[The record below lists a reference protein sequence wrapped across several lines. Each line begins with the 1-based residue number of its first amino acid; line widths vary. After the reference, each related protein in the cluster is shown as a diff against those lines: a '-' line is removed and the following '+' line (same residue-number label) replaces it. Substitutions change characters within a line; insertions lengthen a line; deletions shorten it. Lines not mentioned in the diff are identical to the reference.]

1 MTTRQLESTPG
12 AAGLYARAALPMIPG
27 ASKLPFVAGS
37 AKTIPDVELVVPK
50 VRIDRA
56 KLDGYRKVCGFPD
69 ATTLPVTYPFVL
81 AVPLHMTLMTAGDF
95 PFPAIGLVH
104 VRNRIVQHR
113 PIDAGEDLAV
123 SVRAGNLQP
132 HPKGRTFELTTEYR
146 VGDELVWEGLATIFR
161 RGGSPAPAA
170 SGSGGGAAGGAPA
183 PGERDAGGAPGG
195 GASADGDDAPDPI
208 DAIEVEPTTP
218 WTIGGDIGRRYA
230 KVSGDINPIHLHPL
244 SAKLLGFPRAI
255 AHGMWT
261 KAHALASIDG
271 QLPESYDVEVRFQRP
286 VLLPAK
292 ALFGNAKADDG
303 RIGFA
308 LRDAAKGAPHLRG
321 IVTPR

>member
-1 MTTRQLESTPG
+1 MTTRQLDSTPG
-12 AAGLYARAALPMIPG
+12 AVGLYARAALPMIPG

-50 VRIDRA
+50 VRIDHGRLA
-56 KLDGYRKVCGFPD
+56 GYRTVCGFPD
-69 ATTLPVTYPFVL
+69 ATTLPVTYPFAL
-81 AVPLHMTLMTAGDF
+81 AVPLHMALMTAGDF

-104 VRNRIVQHR
+104 LRNRIVQHR
-113 PIDAGEDLAV
+113 PIDAREELSVA
-123 SVRAGNLQP
+123 VRAGNLQP

-161 RGGSPAPAA
+161 RGGGSSA
-170 SGSGGGAAGGAPA
+170 SAEANGSGA
-183 PGERDAGGAPGG
+183 G
-195 GASADGDDAPDPI
+195 GASAANDDAPDPI

-230 KVSGDINPIHLHPL
+230 KVSGDINPIHMHPL

-271 QLPESYDVEVRFQRP
+271 QLPESYAVEVRFQRP

-292 ALFGNAKADDG
+292 ALFGNEKDQDG

-308 LRDAAKGAPHLRG
+308 LRDAAKGTPHLRG
-321 IVTPR
+321 LVTPR

>member
-1 MTTRQLESTPG
+1 MTTRQLETTPG
-12 AAGLYARAALPMIPG
+12 AVGLYARAALPMIPG

-50 VRIDRA
+50 VRIDQD
-56 KLDGYRKVCGFPD
+56 KLAGYRTVCGFPD
-69 ATTLPVTYPFVL
+69 ATTLPVTYPFAL
-81 AVPLHMTLMTAGDF
+81 AVPLHMALMTAGDF

-113 PIDAGEDLAV
+113 PIDAREDLSVA
-123 SVRAGNLQP
+123 VRAGNLQP

-161 RGGSPAPAA
+161 RGGA
-170 SGSGGGAAGGAPA
+170 SSSGAGANGSAAGGA
-183 PGERDAGGAPGG
+183 
-195 GASADGDDAPDPI
+195 ASEKDEAPDPI
-208 DAIEVEPTTP
+208 DAIDVDPTTP

-230 KVSGDINPIHLHPL
+230 KVSGDINPIHMHPL

-271 QLPESYDVEVRFQRP
+271 QLPDAYDVEVRFQRP
-286 VLLPAK
+286 VLLAK
-292 ALFGNAKADDG
+292 ALFGNAKDQDG

-308 LRDAAKGAPHLRG
+308 LRDAAKGTPHLRG
-321 IVTPR
+321 LVTPR

>member
-12 AAGLYARAALPMIPG
+12 AVGLYARAALPMIPG

-37 AKTIPDVELVVPK
+37 AKTIPDVELVVPR
-50 VRIDRA
+50 VRIDRD
-56 KLDGYRKVCGFPD
+56 KLAGYRKVCGFPD
-69 ATTLPVTYPFVL
+69 ATTLPSTYPFVL
-81 AVPLHMTLMTAGDF
+81 AVPLHMSLMTAGDF

-113 PIDAGEDLAV
+113 PIEVGEDLAV

-161 RGGSPAPAA
+161 RGG
-170 SGSGGGAAGGAPA
+170 GSAT
-183 PGERDAGGAPGG
+183 
-195 GASADGDDAPDPI
+195 ADGEKDDAPDPI
-208 DAIEVEPTTP
+208 DAIDVEPTTP
-218 WTIGGDIGRRYA
+218 WTIPGDIGRRYA
-230 KVSGDINPIHLHPL
+230 KVSGDVNPIHLHPL

-271 QLPESYDVEVRFQRP
+271 QLPDAYTVEVRFQRP

-292 ALFGNAKADDG
+292 AVFGNAKADDG

-308 LRDAAKGAPHLRG
+308 LRDAAKGTPHLRG
-321 IVTPR
+321 LVTPQ

>member
-1 MTTRQLESTPG
+1 MTTRQLDSTPG
-12 AAGLYARAALPMIPG
+12 AVGLYARAALPMIPG

-50 VRIDRA
+50 VRIDQD
-56 KLDGYRKVCGFPD
+56 KLAGYRTVCGFPD
-69 ATTLPVTYPFVL
+69 ATTLPVTYPFAL
-81 AVPLHMTLMTAGDF
+81 AVPLHMALMTAGDF

-113 PIDAGEDLAV
+113 PIDAGEALSVA
-123 SVRAGNLQP
+123 VRAGNLQP

-161 RGGSPAPAA
+161 RGGSPTTP
-170 SGSGGGAAGGAPA
+170 PTV
-183 PGERDAGGAPGG
+183 D
-195 GASADGDDAPDPI
+195 GASAESEKVDPI
-208 DAIEVEPTTP
+208 DAIEVDPTTP
-218 WTIGGDIGRRYA
+218 WAIGADIGRRYA
-230 KVSGDINPIHLHPL
+230 KVSGDINPIHMHPL

-271 QLPESYDVEVRFQRP
+271 QLPDAYDVEVRFQRP

-292 ALFGNAKADDG
+292 ALFGNAKAADG
-303 RIGFA
+303 RIGFV
-308 LRDAAKGAPHLRG
+308 LRDAAKGTPHLRG
-321 IVTPR
+321 LVTPR

>member
-1 MTTRQLESTPG
+1 MTTRQLDSTPG
-12 AAGLYARAALPMIPG
+12 AVGLYARAALPMIPG

-50 VRIDRA
+50 VRIDPA
-56 KLDGYRKVCGFPD
+56 KLAGYRKVCGFPD
-69 ATTLPVTYPFVL
+69 ATTLPVTYPFAL
-81 AVPLHMTLMTAGDF
+81 AVPLHMALMTAGDF

-113 PIDAGEDLAV
+113 PIGAGEDLSVA
-123 SVRAGNLQP
+123 VRAGNLQP
-132 HPKGRTFELTTEYR
+132 HPKGRTFELATEYR

-161 RGGSPAPAA
+161 RGG
-170 SGSGGGAAGGAPA
+170 GS
-183 PGERDAGGAPGG
+183 
-195 GASADGDDAPDPI
+195 ASAAAEKDDAPDPI

-218 WTIGGDIGRRYA
+218 WSIAGDIGRRYA
-230 KVSGDINPIHLHPL
+230 KVSGDINPIHMHPL

-271 QLPESYDVEVRFQRP
+271 QLPESYAVEVRFQRP

-308 LRDAAKGAPHLRG
+308 LRDAAKGTPHLRG
-321 IVTPR
+321 LVTPR

>member
-1 MTTRQLESTPG
+1 MTTRQLDSTPG
-12 AAGLYARAALPMIPG
+12 AVGLYARATLPMIPG

-50 VRIDRA
+50 VRIDQG
-56 KLDGYRKVCGFPD
+56 KLAGYRTVCGFPD
-69 ATTLPVTYPFVL
+69 ATTLPVTYPFAL
-81 AVPLHMTLMTAGDF
+81 AVPLHMALMTAGDF

-113 PIDAGEDLAV
+113 PIDAHEDLSVA
-123 SVRAGNLQP
+123 VRAGNLQP

-146 VGDELVWEGLATIFR
+146 AGDELVWEGLATIFR
-161 RGGSPAPAA
+161 RGGAP
-170 SGSGGGAAGGAPA
+170 SGDGGST
-183 PGERDAGGAPGG
+183 DK
-195 GASADGDDAPDPI
+195 DDAPDPI

-230 KVSGDINPIHLHPL
+230 KVSGDINPIHMHPL

-271 QLPESYDVEVRFQRP
+271 QLPDTYEVEVRFQRP

-292 ALFGNAKADDG
+292 ALFGNQKDKDG

-308 LRDAAKGAPHLRG
+308 LRDAAKGTPHLRG
-321 IVTPR
+321 LVTPR

>member
-1 MTTRQLESTPG
+1 MTTRQLESTPN

-37 AKTIPDVELVVPK
+37 AKTIPDVELVVPR
-50 VRIDRA
+50 VRIDQG
-56 KLDGYRKVCGFPD
+56 KLAGYRKVCGFPD
-69 ATTLPVTYPFVL
+69 ATTLPVTYPFAL
-81 AVPLHMTLMTAGDF
+81 AVPLHMALMTAGDF

-104 VRNRIVQHR
+104 MRNRIVQHR
-113 PIDAGEDLAV
+113 PIDADEDLSVA
-123 SVRAGNLQP
+123 VRAGNLQP

-161 RGGSPAPAA
+161 RGG
-170 SGSGGGAAGGAPA
+170 GSS
-183 PGERDAGGAPGG
+183 
-195 GASADGDDAPDPI
+195 SAEKDDAPDPI
-208 DAIEVEPTTP
+208 DAIEVEPTVP

-230 KVSGDINPIHLHPL
+230 KVSGDINPIHMHPL

-271 QLPESYDVEVRFQRP
+271 QLPDSYDVEVRFQRP

-308 LRDAAKGAPHLRG
+308 LRDAAKGTPHLRG
-321 IVTPR
+321 LVTPR

>member
-1 MTTRQLESTPG
+1 MTTRQLDSTPG

-50 VRIDRA
+50 VRIDQG
-56 KLDGYRKVCGFPD
+56 KLAGYRTVCGFPD
-69 ATTLPVTYPFVL
+69 ATTLPVTYPFAL
-81 AVPLHMTLMTAGDF
+81 AVPLHMALMTAGDF

-113 PIDAGEDLAV
+113 PIDEREDLSVA
-123 SVRAGNLQP
+123 VRAGNLQP

-161 RGGSPAPAA
+161 RGG
-170 SGSGGGAAGGAPA
+170 GSST
-183 PGERDAGGAPGG
+183 PGTEK
-195 GASADGDDAPDPI
+195 DDAPDPI

-230 KVSGDINPIHLHPL
+230 KVSGDINPIHMHPL

-271 QLPESYDVEVRFQRP
+271 QLPDAYDVEVRFQRP

-308 LRDAAKGAPHLRG
+308 LRDAAKGTPHLRG
-321 IVTPR
+321 LVTPR

>member
-1 MTTRQLESTPG
+1 MTTTRRLDSPPKPV
-12 AAGLYARAALPMIPG
+12 GLYARAALPMIPG
-27 ASKLPFVAGS
+27 AAKLPFVAGS
-37 AKTIPDVELVVPK
+37 ATTIPDVELTVPR
-50 VRIDRA
+50 VRIDA
-56 KLDGYRKVCGFPD
+56 GKLDGYRKVCGFPA

-81 AVPLHMTLMTAGDF
+81 AVPLHMALMTAGDF

-113 PIDAGEDLAV
+113 PIDAGEPLSVA
-123 SVRAGNLQP
+123 VRAGNLQP

-161 RGGSPAPAA
+161 RGSSSATAPA
-170 SGSGGGAAGGAPA
+170 G
-183 PGERDAGGAPGG
+183 
-195 GASADGDDAPDPI
+195 DGDDAPDPI
-208 DAIEVEPTTP
+208 DAVEVDPTVP
-218 WTIGGDIGRRYA
+218 WTIPGDIGRRYA
-230 KVSGDINPIHLHPL
+230 KVSGDVNPIHLHPL

-271 QLPESYDVEVRFQRP
+271 QLPDAYAVEVRFQRP

-292 ALFGNAKADDG
+292 AVFGNAKADDG

-308 LRDAAKGAPHLRG
+308 LRDAAKGTPHLRG
-321 IVTPR
+321 LVTPS

>member
-1 MTTRQLESTPG
+1 MTTRQLESTPN
-12 AAGLYARAALPMIPG
+12 AVGLYARAALPMIPG

-50 VRIDRA
+50 VRIDQD
-56 KLDGYRKVCGFPD
+56 KLAGYRTVCGFPD
-69 ATTLPVTYPFVL
+69 ATTLPVTYPFAL
-81 AVPLHMTLMTAGDF
+81 AVPLHMALMTAGDF

-113 PIDAGEDLAV
+113 PIDAGEPLSVA
-123 SVRAGNLQP
+123 VRAGNLQP

-161 RGGSPAPAA
+161 RGTPPTPPTGK
-170 SGSGGGAAGGAPA
+170 
-183 PGERDAGGAPGG
+183 
-195 GASADGDDAPDPI
+195 GASAESDGPAEKDDAPDPI

-230 KVSGDINPIHLHPL
+230 KVSGDINPIHMHPL

-261 KAHALASIDG
+261 KAHALAAIDG
-271 QLPESYDVEVRFQRP
+271 QLPDAYEVEVRFQRP
-286 VLLPAK
+286 VLLPSK
-292 ALFGNAKADDG
+292 AVFGNVREKDG

-308 LRDAAKGAPHLRG
+308 LRDAAKGTPHLRG
-321 IVTPR
+321 LVTPR

>member
-12 AAGLYARAALPMIPG
+12 AVGLYARAALPMIPG

-37 AKTIPDVELVVPK
+37 AKTIPDVELVVPR
-50 VRIDRA
+50 VRIDQD
-56 KLDGYRKVCGFPD
+56 KLAGYRRVCGFPD
-69 ATTLPVTYPFVL
+69 ATTLPVTYPFAL
-81 AVPLHMTLMTAGDF
+81 AVPLHMALMTAGDF
-95 PFPAIGLVH
+95 PFSAIGLVH

-113 PIDAGEDLAV
+113 PIDAREDLSVA
-123 SVRAGNLQP
+123 VRAGNLQP

-161 RGGSPAPAA
+161 RGG
-170 SGSGGGAAGGAPA
+170 G
-183 PGERDAGGAPGG
+183 
-195 GASADGDDAPDPI
+195 SADAAKDETPDPI

-218 WTIGGDIGRRYA
+218 WTIGADIGRRYA
-230 KVSGDINPIHLHPL
+230 KVSGDINPIHMHPL

-271 QLPESYDVEVRFQRP
+271 QLPESYGVEVRFQRP

-308 LRDAAKGAPHLRG
+308 LRDAAKGTPHLRG
-321 IVTPR
+321 LVTPR

>member
-1 MTTRQLESTPG
+1 MTTRQLDSTPG
-12 AAGLYARAALPMIPG
+12 AVGLYARAALPMIPG

-37 AKTIPDVELVVPK
+37 AKTIPDVELVVPQ
-50 VRIDRA
+50 VRIDRQ

-69 ATTLPVTYPFVL
+69 ATTLPVTYPFAL
-81 AVPLHMTLMTAGDF
+81 AVPLHMALMTAGDF

-113 PIDAGEDLAV
+113 PIDAGEDLSVA
-123 SVRAGNLQP
+123 VRAGNLQP

-161 RGGSPAPAA
+161 RGGS
-170 SGSGGGAAGGAPA
+170 
-183 PGERDAGGAPGG
+183 
-195 GASADGDDAPDPI
+195 SANQSPPPTPNADKDDAPDPI

-218 WTIGGDIGRRYA
+218 WNIAGDIGRRYA
-230 KVSGDINPIHLHPL
+230 KVSGDINPIHMHPL

-271 QLPESYDVEVRFQRP
+271 QLPESYEVEVRFQRP

-308 LRDAAKGAPHLRG
+308 LRDAAKGTPHLRG
-321 IVTPR
+321 LVTPR

>member
-12 AAGLYARAALPMIPG
+12 AVGLYARAALPMIPG

-50 VRIDRA
+50 VRIDQD
-56 KLDGYRKVCGFPD
+56 KLAGYRTVCGFPD
-69 ATTLPVTYPFVL
+69 ATTLPVTYPFAL
-81 AVPLHMTLMTAGDF
+81 AVPLHMALMTAGDF

-113 PIDAGEDLAV
+113 PIDAREDLSVA
-123 SVRAGNLQP
+123 VRAGNLQP

-161 RGGSPAPAA
+161 RGGGSSSAA
-170 SGSGGGAAGGAPA
+170 
-183 PGERDAGGAPGG
+183 DK
-195 GASADGDDAPDPI
+195 DDAPDPI
-208 DAIEVEPTTP
+208 DAIEVDPTTP
-218 WTIGGDIGRRYA
+218 WTIGADTGRRYA
-230 KVSGDINPIHLHPL
+230 KVSGDINPIHMHPL

-271 QLPESYDVEVRFQRP
+271 QLPDAYAVEVRFQRP

-292 ALFGNAKADDG
+292 ALFGNAKDDDG

-308 LRDAAKGAPHLRG
+308 LRDAAKGTPHLRG
-321 IVTPR
+321 LVTPR

>member
-1 MTTRQLESTPG
+1 MTTRQLDSTPG
-12 AAGLYARAALPMIPG
+12 AVGLYARAALPMIPG

-50 VRIDRA
+50 VRIDPA
-56 KLDGYRKVCGFPD
+56 KLAGYRKVCGFPD
-69 ATTLPVTYPFVL
+69 ATTLPVTYPFAL
-81 AVPLHMTLMTAGDF
+81 AVPLHMALMTAGDF

-113 PIDAGEDLAV
+113 PIDAGEDLSVA
-123 SVRAGNLQP
+123 VRAGNLQP

-161 RGGSPAPAA
+161 RGGGSSSSP
-170 SGSGGGAAGGAPA
+170 
-183 PGERDAGGAPGG
+183 EK
-195 GASADGDDAPDPI
+195 DDAPDPI

-218 WTIGGDIGRRYA
+218 WSIAGDIGRRYA
-230 KVSGDINPIHLHPL
+230 KVSGDINPIHMHPL
-244 SAKLLGFPRAI
+244 SAKLLGFQRAI

-271 QLPESYDVEVRFQRP
+271 QLPESYAVEVRFQRP

-308 LRDAAKGAPHLRG
+308 LRDAAKGTPHLRG
-321 IVTPR
+321 LVTPR

>member
-1 MTTRQLESTPG
+1 MTTTRQLDSTPG
-12 AAGLYARAALPMIPG
+12 AIGLYARAALPMIPG

-50 VRIDRA
+50 VRIDQD
-56 KLDGYRKVCGFPD
+56 KLAGYRTVCGFPD
-69 ATTLPVTYPFVL
+69 ATTLPVTYPFAL
-81 AVPLHMTLMTAGDF
+81 AVPLHMALMTAGDF

-113 PIDAGEDLAV
+113 PIDAGESLSVA
-123 SVRAGNLQP
+123 VRAGNLQP
-132 HPKGRTFELTTEYR
+132 HPKGRTFELTTEFR

-161 RGGSPAPAA
+161 RGG
-170 SGSGGGAAGGAPA
+170 GGGAEAAK
-183 PGERDAGGAPGG
+183 
-195 GASADGDDAPDPI
+195 DDAPDPI

-230 KVSGDINPIHLHPL
+230 AVSGDINPIHLHPL

-261 KAHALASIDG
+261 KAHAMASIDG
-271 QLPESYDVEVRFQRP
+271 QLPDAYEVEVRFQRP

-292 ALFGNAKADDG
+292 AVFGNEKATDG

-308 LRDAAKGAPHLRG
+308 LRDADKGTPHLRG
-321 IVTPR
+321 LVTPR

>member
-12 AAGLYARAALPMIPG
+12 TVGLYARAALPMIPG

-37 AKTIPDVELVVPK
+37 AKAIPDVELVVPK
-50 VRIDRA
+50 VRIDQG
-56 KLDGYRKVCGFPD
+56 KLAGYRKVCGFPD

-81 AVPLHMTLMTAGDF
+81 AVPLHMSLMTAGDF

-113 PIDAGEDLAV
+113 PIGVGEALSV

-161 RGGSPAPAA
+161 RGG
-170 SGSGGGAAGGAPA
+170 GGAPA
-183 PGERDAGGAPGG
+183 PAAGGASGG
-195 GASADGDDAPDPI
+195 TGAGGPAGDAAGSDRNDAPDPI

-218 WTIGGDIGRRYA
+218 WTIDGDIGRRYA
-230 KVSGDINPIHLHPL
+230 KVSGDINPIHMHPL

-308 LRDAAKGAPHLRG
+308 LRDAAKGTPHLRG
-321 IVTPR
+321 LVTPR

>member
-1 MTTRQLESTPG
+1 MTTRQLDSTPG
-12 AAGLYARAALPMIPG
+12 AVGLYARAAMPMIPG

-50 VRIDRA
+50 VRIDQG
-56 KLDGYRKVCGFPD
+56 KLAGYRKVCGFPD
-69 ATTLPVTYPFVL
+69 ATTLPVTYPFAL
-81 AVPLHMTLMTAGDF
+81 AVPLHMALMTAGDF

-113 PIDAGEDLAV
+113 PIDAGEDLSVA
-123 SVRAGNLQP
+123 VRAGNLQP

-161 RGGSPAPAA
+161 RGGS
-170 SGSGGGAAGGAPA
+170 S
-183 PGERDAGGAPGG
+183 
-195 GASADGDDAPDPI
+195 GASATEKDDVPDPI
-208 DAIEVEPTTP
+208 DAIEVEPSLP
-218 WTIGGDIGRRYA
+218 WTIPGDIGRRYA
-230 KVSGDINPIHLHPL
+230 KVSGDINPIHMHPL
-244 SAKLLGFPRAI
+244 SARLLGFPRAI

-271 QLPESYDVEVRFQRP
+271 QLPESYEVEVRFQRP

-308 LRDAAKGAPHLRG
+308 LRDAAKGTPHLRG
-321 IVTPR
+321 LVTPR

>member
-1 MTTRQLESTPG
+1 MTTRELASTPG
-12 AAGLYARAALPMIPG
+12 AVGLYARAALPMIPG

-37 AKTIPDVELVVPK
+37 AKTIPDVELVIPK
-50 VRIDRA
+50 VRIDQD
-56 KLDGYRKVCGFPD
+56 KLAGYRKVCGFPD
-69 ATTLPVTYPFVL
+69 ATTLPVTYPFAL
-81 AVPLHMTLMTAGDF
+81 AVPLHMALMTAGDF

-113 PIDAGEDLAV
+113 PIDAGEDLSVAV
-123 SVRAGNLQP
+123 RVGNLQP

-161 RGGSPAPAA
+161 RGAPPTTPPTVEGTSGESGSPTAKD
-170 SGSGGGAAGGAPA
+170 
-183 PGERDAGGAPGG
+183 ET
-195 GASADGDDAPDPI
+195 PDPI

-218 WTIGGDIGRRYA
+218 WNIAGDIGRRYA
-230 KVSGDINPIHLHPL
+230 KVSGDINPIHMHPL

-271 QLPESYDVEVRFQRP
+271 QLPDAYDVEVRFQRP

-308 LRDAAKGAPHLRG
+308 LRDAAKGTPHLRG
-321 IVTPR
+321 LVTPR

>member
-12 AAGLYARAALPMIPG
+12 AVGLYARAALPMIPG

-50 VRIDRA
+50 VRIDQG
-56 KLDGYRKVCGFPD
+56 KLAGYRKVCGFPD
-69 ATTLPVTYPFVL
+69 ATTLPVTYPFAL
-81 AVPLHMTLMTAGDF
+81 AVPLHMALMTAGDF

-113 PIDAGEDLAV
+113 PIDAGEDLSVA
-123 SVRAGNLQP
+123 VRAGNLQP

-161 RGGSPAPAA
+161 RGGGSA
-170 SGSGGGAAGGAPA
+170 S
-183 PGERDAGGAPGG
+183 
-195 GASADGDDAPDPI
+195 ASADKDETPDPI
-208 DAIEVEPTTP
+208 DAIEVEPTVP
-218 WTIGGDIGRRYA
+218 WTIPGDIGRRYA
-230 KVSGDINPIHLHPL
+230 KVSGDINPIHMHPL

-271 QLPESYDVEVRFQRP
+271 QLPESYAVEVRFQRP

-292 ALFGNAKADDG
+292 ALFGNEKDQDG

-308 LRDAAKGAPHLRG
+308 LRDAAKGTPHLRG
-321 IVTPR
+321 LVTPR